1 MTARM
6 TAPMTARMTVAAVA
20 SLILTAFL
28 VPTLLRAAD
37 AKPSDKANLLKPT
50 NKPDSWRFEQHEAG
64 KGMMTVDGDA
74 IVFDVTTTG
83 TEPWHVQATQ
93 TNLDLADGKEYVL
106 TFKAKASADRS
117 MQVNAM
123 IDKDDWH
130 MIGLSELADVGKEWK
145 DYKYEFK
152 ADTTLKDKNRISFV
166 LGGDK
171 GKVWLKDVT
180 LTAK

>member
-1 MTARM
+1 MSFRVAT
-6 TAPMTARMTVAAVA
+6 TVVA
-20 SLILTAFL
+20 SITLLFVLPAFL
-28 VPTLLRAAD
+28 LAAEV
-37 AKPSDKANLLKPT
+37 KSDSKANLLKPT
-50 NKPDSWRFEQHEAG
+50 NKLDSWRFEQHEAG

-106 TFKAKASADRS
+106 TFKAKASPDRS

-130 MIGLSELADVGKEWK
+130 QIGLSELADVGKEWK

-152 ADTTLKDKNRISFV
+152 ADQTLKEKNRISFI

-171 GKVWLKDVT
+171 GKVWLKDVV